1 MCEKSNPRQELSI
14 KTLSQFTIYFEVP
27 VCFGTFLYLLHGFRS
42 RGTGLKGLE
51 HTKKKLNLNLIYI
64 LSQKIIIWKL
74 QHKCGNEYEVRPD
87 LL

>member
-51 HTKKKLNLNLIYI
+51 HTKKNKSKPHIHFESKNNYLEITA
-64 LSQKIIIWKL
+64 
-74 QHKCGNEYEVRPD
+74 
-87 LL
+87 